1 MTPQE
6 RPFLDFYGRHSI
18 IPTELVIP
26 DEKMFFKQRDFL
38 FQSLGIPPQLLR
50 GKTIFELGPGNGQ
63 KLKHLLSLGPASYT
77 AVDAN
82 PSSLEATNRVI
93 QASGFRGPTAAFDCD
108 ILEYSSDETYDLVLA
123 ELVVPTQIDPSLV
136 LEKLRKLVNDGGLLI
151 LTCMDPVSLL
161 SELIRKAIVIEMEL
175 ITVDINES
183 AKKIAT
189 FFAPDLKFLVG
200 MNRKPTDW
208 ALDQIIK
215 PSVGKLFSIPEAL
228 DALNF
233 KMEFH
238 GSSPKFFQDFRWYK
252 NPVTKD
258 RSSIDLVKSSY
269 WQSLHLLLDFRLEPK
284 LGDPSLNQM
293 INAICEEIFLLMN
306 QNRLSDFDKLTISAA
321 TRKLEILL
329 SDVSPITANSIESF
343 LLFWDSG
350 NTKKLAGFR
359 PWWGRGTQYLSFI
372 KDRI

>member
-1 MTPQE
+1 
-6 RPFLDFYGRHSI
+6 
-18 IPTELVIP
+18 
-26 DEKMFFKQRDFL
+26 
-38 FQSLGIPPQLLR
+38 
-50 GKTIFELGPGNGQ
+50 
-63 KLKHLLSLGPASYT
+63 
-77 AVDAN
+77 
-82 PSSLEATNRVI
+82 
-93 QASGFRGPTAAFDCD
+93 
-108 ILEYSSDETYDLVLA
+108 
-123 ELVVPTQIDPSLV
+123 
-136 LEKLRKLVNDGGLLI
+136 
-151 LTCMDPVSLL
+151 
-161 SELIRKAIVIEMEL
+161 MEL

-306 QNRLSDFDKLTISAA
+306 QNKLSDFDKLTISAA
-321 TRKLEILL
+321 TRKLENLF

-350 NTKKLAGFR
+350 NTEKLAGFR